1 MNEKELLTGV
11 LAKTLDKS
19 PEEVSDLLYNASDDS
34 DEVTLKE
41 NAFDLV
47 LEEDVERV
55 KKLKSSA
62 TPDKAQIK
70 EIRDQENFNALDR
83 FEKKIRE
90 AYGSESTSKGLDLVK
105 EIIDQVSECDISD
118 EKVKQHHLYIE
129 LEKLKSREDFDAL
142 QNDFNDYKLNQDKV
156 SRLTKIKS
164 NVLSI
169 FSSLNPIQSQNPVVA
184 QNRREDFLNKFDQYD
199 YEIQENGDHLILKSG
214 KRMEDQ
220 HGNAIKFADFVKG
233 LAELNYDFAQSD
245 PRGSPGNRPG
255 GNGGGSHI
263 DVPKDE
269 KEYLALMAD
278 LMQKGDKEGGIKLAE
293 AWNASQNK

>member
-1 MNEKELLTGV
+1 MEKELLTGV
-11 LAKTLDKS
+11 LTKAYNKTSEEIAELLYDKS
-19 PEEVSDLLYNASDDS
+19 ADS

-41 NAFDLV
+41 GALDLV
-47 LEEDVERV
+47 LDLDTKRVER
-55 KKLKSSA
+55 LKSSA
-62 TPDKAQIK
+62 TLDKTQIKNLRDQHIK
-70 EIRDQENFNALDR
+70 EIMED
-83 FEKKIRE
+83 FEKKIK
-90 AYGSESTSKGLDLVK
+90 ATYGYESTSKGIDLVK

-118 EKVKQHHLYIE
+118 EKVKQHPLYLE
-129 LEKLKSREDFDAL
+129 LEKSRTTEDYDAL
-142 QNDFNDYKLNQDKV
+142 QNDFNDFKSNQDKI
-156 SRLTKIKS
+156 SRLTKVKS

-169 FSSLNPIQSQNPVVA
+169 FSGLNPIQSQNPVVA
-184 QNRREDFLNKFDQYD
+184 QNRREDFLHKFEQYD
-199 YEIQENGDHLILKSG
+199 YELKDGGDHLILQNG

-220 HGNAIKFADFVKG
+220 HGNPIKFADFVKG

-245 PRGSPGNRPG
+245 PKGNAGNQG

-269 KEYLALMAD
+269 KEYLAKMAD